1 APVLALVALC
11 PEGACAFPAG
21 RTIACGTLAALKSLP
36 ATLRPRRELTLGTLR
51 IVANALLPL
60 EVALWSV
67 AGRIF
72 PAHKRLAVA
81 IGALGEGSVAARRTL
96 AERFWRTRIAL
107 RTLASRA
114 VVSPE
119 VTLWAL
125 AGRRCRFRRALYVR
139 LLARC
144 ARLAGKGGLAI
155 AGTARSTKLA
165 TGLAPRL
172 AREFLSVVV
181 HVAFASLRA

>member
-1 APVLALVALC
+1 
-11 PEGACAFPAG
+11 
-21 RTIACGTLAALKSLP
+21 
-36 ATLRPRRELTLGTLR
+36 
-51 IVANALLPL
+51 
-60 EVALWSV
+60 
-67 AGRIF
+67 
-72 PAHKRLAVA
+72 
-81 IGALGEGSVAARRTL
+81 GSVAARRTL
-96 AERFWRTRIAL
+96 AERFWRTGRPF
-107 RTLASRA
+107 RTLAFRP

-125 AGRRCRFRRALYVR
+125 AGRRCFRRALDVR

-144 ARLAGKGGLAI
+144 ARLAGKGGLAV
-155 AGTARSTKLA
+155 AGTARSARLA